1 MKCTREEIE
10 KLENTWYSSRS
21 MYIGWVQL
29 QRLLKYCLSDI
40 IERDIWP
47 APEAIGEKWFIP
59 TIGYTEEEITKL
71 LDAVNADKWERK
83 YHMRQLERS
92 RSRIS
97 TSLAIKL
104 ISSEL
109 PFTIEK
115 TKVYNG
121 GVIFFSPGREYV
133 KKYRHSKGSC
143 YDVR

>member
-29 QRLLKYCLSDI
+29 QRLLKHCLSDI

-59 TIGYTEEEITKL
+59 TIGYTEEEITKI

-109 PFTIEK
+109 PFIIER

-133 KKYRHSKGSC
+133 KKYRHSKESC

>member
-29 QRLLKYCLSDI
+29 QRLLKYCISDI

-59 TIGYTEEEITKL
+59 TIGYTEEEITKI

-109 PFTIEK
+109 PFTIER

-121 GVIFFSPGREYV
+121 GVIFFSPAREYV
-133 KKYRHSKGSC
+133 KKYRNSKGSC

>member
-59 TIGYTEEEITKL
+59 TIGYTEEEITKI

-92 RSRIS
+92 RSR
-97 TSLAIKL
+97 
-104 ISSEL
+104 
-109 PFTIEK
+109 
-115 TKVYNG
+115 
-121 GVIFFSPGREYV
+121 
-133 KKYRHSKGSC
+133 
-143 YDVR
+143 